1 MQCFGTSIKV
11 IDEAKYDIILFVFM
25 YLVKKTSRQSEI
37 FWLWEDKIE
46 KLFSSFKINVW
57 FIWFSK
63 QTVVTSLGS
72 GDSLKVPTF

>member
-25 YLVKKTSRQSEI
+25 YLVQKTSHQSEI
-37 FWLWEDKIE
+37 FWLWENEIE

-72 GDSLKVPTF
+72 GDPLKVPTF